1 MKTNPRPAQKPTT
14 STSKPQSKP
23 TSQAQSKKVEVQ
35 KVIIRSE
42 GDDIKDAFEL
52 FDANDGK
59 INAREIRQAMQN
71 IGFDEKN
78 PGVYEV
84 MTELDNPRNKNL
96 GGASFNDFCQ
106 TVNNR
111 IPERE
116 TTEDLRRVFNLFL
129 DDPNATTTSLQ
140 SIKKVTEELGENI
153 DELELGAMLN
163 KASKAGD
170 KLTFEDFVAIMT
182 GAEH

>member
-1 MKTNPRPAQKPTT
+1 
-14 STSKPQSKP
+14 
-23 TSQAQSKKVEVQ
+23 
-35 KVIIRSE
+35 
-42 GDDIKDAFEL
+42 
-52 FDANDGK
+52 
-59 INAREIRQAMQN
+59 MQN

-78 PGVYEV
+78 PGVYKV
-84 MTELDNPRNKNL
+84 MTELYNPKNKSL

-129 DDPNATTTSLQ
+129 DAPNATTSLQ

-153 DELELGAMLN
+153 DELKLGAMLN
-163 KASKAGD
+163 KASKEEINLLL
-170 KLTFEDFVAIMT
+170 KTSL
-182 GAEH
+182 

>member
-1 MKTNPRPAQKPTT
+1 MKRTQ
-14 STSKPQSKP
+14 
-23 TSQAQSKKVEVQ
+23 
-35 KVIIRSE
+35 
-42 GDDIKDAFEL
+42 
-52 FDANDGK
+52 
-59 INAREIRQAMQN
+59 
-71 IGFDEKN
+71 
-78 PGVYEV
+78 GVYEV

-116 TTEDLRRVFNLFL
+116 TTADLRRVFNLFL

-153 DELELGAMLN
+153 DELELEAMLKN
-163 KASKAGD
+163 ASKAGD
-170 KLTFEDFVAIMT
+170 KLIFEDFA
-182 GAEH
+182 

>member
-1 MKTNPRPAQKPTT
+1 MIEN
-14 STSKPQSKP
+14 
-23 TSQAQSKKVEVQ
+23 QSKKDEVQ
-35 KVIIRSE
+35 KVIIKSE
-42 GDDIKDAFEL
+42 GDDIKDAFKL
-52 FDANDGK
+52 FDAKDGK
-59 INAREIRQAMQN
+59 INAREIRTAMQD

-84 MTELDNPRNKNL
+84 MTELDNPKNKNL

-111 IPERE
+111 IPERK

-163 KASKAGD
+163 KASKQEINLLL
-170 KLTFEDFVAIMT
+170 KISP
-182 GAEH
+182 

>member
-1 MKTNPRPAQKPTT
+1 MKRTQ
-14 STSKPQSKP
+14 
-23 TSQAQSKKVEVQ
+23 
-35 KVIIRSE
+35 
-42 GDDIKDAFEL
+42 
-52 FDANDGK
+52 
-59 INAREIRQAMQN
+59 
-71 IGFDEKN
+71 
-78 PGVYEV
+78 GVYEV

-111 IPERE
+111 IPERVI
-116 TTEDLRRVFNLFL
+116 TEDLIRVFNLFL

-153 DELELGAMLN
+153 DELELGVMLN

-170 KLTFEDFVAIMT
+170 KLIFEDLCISII
-182 GAEH
+182 H

>member
-14 STSKPQSKP
+14 SISKPQSKP

-35 KVIIRSE
+35 KVIIKSE
-42 GDDIKDAFEL
+42 GGDIKGAFEL

-59 INAREIRQAMQN
+59 IHAREIRTTMQN

-78 PGVYEV
+78 PSVYEV
-84 MTELDNPRNKNL
+84 MTEIDNPKNKSL
-96 GGASFNDFCQ
+96 GNFNDFCQ

-140 SIKKVTEELGENI
+140 PIKKVTEELGENI

-170 KLTFEDFVAIMT
+170 KLIFEDLCISIL
-182 GAEH
+182 H

>member
-1 MKTNPRPAQKPTT
+1 MVKLL
-14 STSKPQSKP
+14 SKP
-23 TSQAQSKKVEVQ
+23 TSQVQSKKVEVQ
-35 KVIIRSE
+35 KVIIKSE

-52 FDANDGK
+52 FNANDGK
-59 INAREIRQAMQN
+59 INAREIRTAMQN
-71 IGFDEKN
+71 IDFDEKN

-84 MTELDNPRNKNL
+84 MTELDNPKNKNL

-140 SIKKVTEELGENI
+140 SIKKVAEELGENN

-170 KLTFEDFVAIMT
+170 KLIFEDLCISII
-182 GAEH
+182 H

>member
-1 MKTNPRPAQKPTT
+1 
-14 STSKPQSKP
+14 
-23 TSQAQSKKVEVQ
+23 
-35 KVIIRSE
+35 
-42 GDDIKDAFEL
+42 
-52 FDANDGK
+52 
-59 INAREIRQAMQN
+59 
-71 IGFDEKN
+71 
-78 PGVYEV
+78 

-129 DDPNATTTSLQ
+129 DAPNATTTSLQ

-153 DELELGAMLN
+153 DELEFGAILKN
-163 KASKAGD
+163 ASKEGD
-170 KLTFEDFVAIMT
+170 KLIFEDLCISII
-182 GAEH
+182 H

>member
-1 MKTNPRPAQKPTT
+1 MILK
-14 STSKPQSKP
+14 
-23 TSQAQSKKVEVQ
+23 
-35 KVIIRSE
+35 I
-42 GDDIKDAFEL
+42 AFEL

-59 INAREIRQAMQN
+59 INTREIRTAMRN
-71 IGFDEKN
+71 IVFDEKN

-84 MTELDNPRNKNL
+84 MTELDNPKNKSL
-96 GGASFNDFCQ
+96 GGVSFNDFCQ
-106 TVNNR
+106 IVNNR
-111 IPERE
+111 IPEKE

-153 DELELGAMLN
+153 DELEFGAMLN

-170 KLTFEDFVAIMT
+170 KFIFEDLFISII
-182 GAEH
+182 H

>member
-1 MKTNPRPAQKPTT
+1 MVKLL
-14 STSKPQSKP
+14 SKP

-35 KVIIRSE
+35 KVIIKSE
-42 GDDIKDAFEL
+42 GNGIKDAFEL
-52 FDANDGK
+52 FNANDGK
-59 INAREIRQAMQN
+59 INAMEIRTAMQN

-84 MTELDNPRNKNL
+84 MIESDNPKNKNL

-111 IPERE
+111 IPERK

-140 SIKKVTEELGENI
+140 SIKKLTEEFGENI
-153 DELELGAMLN
+153 DELELRAMLN
-163 KASKAGD
+163 KASKGGD
-170 KLTFEDFVAIMT
+170 KLIFEDLCISII
-182 GAEH
+182 H

>member
-1 MKTNPRPAQKPTT
+1 MKRTQ
-14 STSKPQSKP
+14 
-23 TSQAQSKKVEVQ
+23 
-35 KVIIRSE
+35 
-42 GDDIKDAFEL
+42 
-52 FDANDGK
+52 
-59 INAREIRQAMQN
+59 
-71 IGFDEKN
+71 
-78 PGVYEV
+78 GVYEV

-163 KASKAGD
+163 KVSKTGD
-170 KLTFEDFVAIMT
+170 KLIFEDFA
-182 GAEH
+182 

>member
-1 MKTNPRPAQKPTT
+1 MVKLL
-14 STSKPQSKP
+14 SKP

-140 SIKKVTEELGENI
+140 SIKKVAEELGENI

>member
-1 MKTNPRPAQKPTT
+1 
-14 STSKPQSKP
+14 
-23 TSQAQSKKVEVQ
+23 
-35 KVIIRSE
+35 
-42 GDDIKDAFEL
+42 
-52 FDANDGK
+52 
-59 INAREIRQAMQN
+59 MQN

-84 MTELDNPRNKNL
+84 MIELDNPKNKIL

-170 KLTFEDFVAIMT
+170 KLTFEDLFISII
-182 GAEH
+182 H